1 LNDEEYPLDHT
12 ERLGKAPIF
21 KLVLQFSIPTIAA
34 MIVNAI
40 YNVVDRMFVGRF
52 VGESALGGLT
62 IAFPVMMVAF
72 AVGTLFAIGGTTM
85 VSIKL
90 GERNLEEAQRYYGN
104 LTTLILVSGVLMT
117 AAGEIFMPSLLRL
130 VGASDDNLP
139 YALSYMRIIA
149 GGLLFQ
155 LASFT
160 MSVLIRTEGKP
171 VYAMV
176 SQLAS
181 ALTNIV
187 LDYLFI
193 GPLNMGVAGAAIAT
207 VIGQL
212 VGFVML
218 FRFFFISKK
227 SLLKLNAANLKLRVA
242 LVRQIGLIGVSSF
255 IINLGTGVS
264 ASFTNVALQTHG
276 SNAAVTSYGAINSLI
291 TLALMPIIGL
301 LQGIAPIMGYNYG
314 MRQLHR
320 VWRALW
326 TGIGLGSIFS
336 VTLFIL
342 MQLFPET
349 AASLF
354 LDPTSPTMS
363 LCAQGLRLQ
372 ILFLP
377 FLPISVLSTA
387 YFQSTAQGGKSLFV
401 SAMRQCLVV
410 VMVLILPSFWLLNGV
425 WLSAPIAEIAMVFV
439 ALLMLFADWKK
450 RSQEPLPALADSE
463 LERPIP

>member
-1 LNDEEYPLDHT
+1 MDHT
-12 ERLGKAPIF
+12 ERLGKAPIL

-52 VGESALGGLT
+52 VGEAALGGLT

-72 AVGTLFAIGGTTM
+72 AIGTLFAIGGATM

-90 GERNLEEAQRYYGN
+90 GEKNVDEAQTFYGN
-104 LTTLILVSGVLMT
+104 MTTLILIAGVLMT
-117 AAGEIFMPSLLRL
+117 AAGEVFMPSLLRL
-130 VGASDDNLP
+130 VGATEDTMP

-155 LASFT
+155 LASFS

-181 ALTNIV
+181 AFTNIV

-212 VGFVML
+212 VGFAML
-218 FRFFFISKK
+218 FHFFFISKK
-227 SLLKLNAANLKLRVA
+227 SLLKLHAVNLRLRRTI
-242 LVRQIGLIGVSSF
+242 VRQICLIGISSF

-264 ASFTNVALQTHG
+264 ASFTNVALQAHG
-276 SNAAVTSYGAINSLI
+276 GGAAITSFGAINSLI
-291 TLALMPIIGL
+291 TLVLMPIIGL

-342 MQLFPET
+342 MELFPQA

-354 LDPTSPTMS
+354 LDPASSTMS

-401 SAMRQCLVV
+401 SAMRQGLVV
-410 VMVLILPSFWLLNGV
+410 VMVLILPSFWRLNGV
-425 WLSAPIAEIAMVFV
+425 WLSAPFAEVTMVFV
-439 ALLMLFADWKK
+439 ALLMLSVDWKK
-450 RSQEPLPALADSE
+450 RSREPFSMTAGPE
-463 LERPIP
+463 MENPIS